1 MHFGDLLMLL
11 AHRCSCLAPGVPV
24 KFAREGK
31 ESLAFWLALG
41 GKQDYTSKKLT
52 QEIVREPH
60 LFAIQSNKGKF
71 EIEEVYSFEQD
82 DLLTE
87 DVMILDTHAEVIVWV
102 GQSVDPKEKQNALA
116 TGQKYIDVA
125 ASAEGLCPHVP
136 LFRVPEGSEPCFFTA
151 YFSWDHAKTTVQGN
165 SFTKKAMQLFGP
177 GCTTESQDNKPQG
190 NKSSGAT
197 QRASAMAALTSAFNS
212 SSQTKTPIAPR
223 IFTRGSQRAAA
234 VAALSAVLTAEKK
247 APASEP
253 GSPRKHYKSNTSSEP
268 VSPLASAGSRT
279 FGKSPVKNEEPSN
292 VISASPVKNEEP
304 SDIISPMKNEEP
316 SDTIDN
322 SEVSEVADGTSEPNV
337 ETNEEDSSTKE
348 ADENENSGEEI
359 QSSYTYDQLRS
370 KSDNPVTGIDFKKR
384 ESYLSPEEF
393 EEIFK
398 MTKETFYN
406 FPRWKQD
413 QIKKKVDLF

>member
-1 MHFGDLLMLL
+1 MTM
-11 AHRCSCLAPGVPV
+11 
-24 KFAREGK
+24 
-31 ESLAFWLALG
+31 
-41 GKQDYTSKKLT
+41 
-52 QEIVREPH
+52 
-60 LFAIQSNKGKF
+60 
-71 EIEEVYSFEQD
+71 
-82 DLLTE
+82 LTE

-116 TGQKYIDVA
+116 TGQ
-125 ASAEGLCPHVP
+125 
-136 LFRVPEGSEPCFFTA
+136 
-151 YFSWDHAKTTVQGN
+151 
-165 SFTKKAMQLFGP
+165 
-177 GCTTESQDNKPQG
+177 SQDNKPQG

-223 IFTRGSQRAAA
+223 IFTCRGHKDISI
-234 VAALSAVLTAEKK
+234 AALSRRFYTAEKK
-247 APASEP
+247 HQHLNLV
-253 GSPRKHYKSNTSSEP
+253 SPRNITKVNTIIRTCFPTKPEP
-268 VSPLASAGSRT
+268 NPGLLANLHEERRT
-279 FGKSPVKNEEPSN
+279 LQ

>member
-1 MHFGDLLMLL
+1 QRQKGESKMHFGDLLMLL

-223 IFTRGSQRAAA
+223 IFTRSITKEQQQLLLFGRF
-234 VAALSAVLTAEKK
+234 LTAEM
-247 APASEP
+247 PDP
-253 GSPRKHYKSNTSSEP
+253 GL
-268 VSPLASAGSRT
+268 LA
-279 FGKSPVKNEEPSN
+279 N
-292 VISASPVKNEEP
+292 
-304 SDIISPMKNEEP
+304 NEEP